1 MFAVDMRS
9 ADRLSHL
16 LDAASVRVPQEGE
29 GTDGVKVC
37 EGLTQLEVVGYPG
50 GHSSSELLPPLC
62 LKGQGKTVSTR
73 TQKGLQLVVEIHPHS
88 F

>member
-1 MFAVDMRS
+1 MRN

-16 LDAASVRVPQEGE
+16 LDAASVKVSQEGE
-29 GTDGVKVC
+29 GTDGVNVC
-37 EGLTQLEVVGYPG
+37 EGLKQLGVVEYPG

-62 LKGQGKTVSTR
+62 LKRQGKTVSTR
-73 TQKGLQLVVEIHPHS
+73 TQKGLQLVVEIHPNS